1 MGELNVSILTP
12 AKVVG
17 RFQAGQVQVPSSNG
31 YLGILPGHAKLI
43 SELGVGE
50 LIVSTAQGR
59 DSFFVSGGFID
70 VGGGDKV
77 TLLVDVA
84 EKASDIDVERA
95 KEAKRRALNRL
106 DEKLGVD
113 VMRAQAA
120 LLRAEQRLTVAG
132 RRSK

>member
-95 KEAKRRALNRL
+95 KEAKRRALSRL

>member
-17 RFQAGQVQVPSSNG
+17 RFQAGQVQVPSSDG
-31 YLGILPGHAKLI
+31 YLGILPGHAELV

-50 LIVSTAQGR
+50 LIVNTHSGDQ
-59 DSFFVSGGFID
+59 SFFVSGGFLN
-70 VGGGDKV
+70 VGGGDHV

-84 EKASDIDVERA
+84 EKPTDIDLERA
-95 KEAKRRALNRL
+95 KEAKRRALARL
-106 DEKLGVD
+106 EEKLGVD

-120 LLRAEQRLTVAG
+120 LLRAEQRLAVAS

>member
-50 LIVSTAQGR
+50 LIVSTAHGR